1 MNFTSTDKLNSRAPS
16 RRRGVLLLCLWFAF
30 GFSEM
35 AVAGNALPSCTG
47 WYAKLA
53 QFAERF
59 VPSRDPMAT
68 LNPYVLNW
76 LKFNAEQMAK
86 YSMALKVGDRLKVDG
101 ISCEVLAV
109 LGKGVEAPKGVYLVQ
124 TKSGLRVVKI
134 FRNEGAM
141 DRNFEEMSHF
151 NTAREEGRIDLKT
164 AKTLRVD
171 RAKAIAL
178 MEYEEGIDVQN
189 IHLLYP
195 QFGLSQQEATQIYS
209 DWQKLQSSLEAR
221 GIKAPADFNFT
232 YNFKTKSFTLIDPQ

>member
-1 MNFTSTDKLNSRAPS
+1 MKFKFSGKLSSPKPS
-16 RRRGVLLLCLWFAF
+16 RRRLILLLSLSFAF
-30 GFSEM
+30 SFSEM
-35 AVAGNALPSCTG
+35 AVADNTPPSCMG

-53 QFAERF
+53 QLAARI
-59 VPSRDPMAT
+59 VSPPDPMAN

-76 LKFNAEQMAK
+76 LKFNAEQMAN
-86 YSMALKVGDRLKVDG
+86 YSMALKIGDRLDVDG
-101 ISCEVLAV
+101 ISCRVLAV

-141 DRNFEEMSHF
+141 DRNFDVMKRYT
-151 NTAREEGRIDLKT
+151 TASEEGRIDLKT

-189 IHLLYP
+189 INLLYK
-195 QFGLSQQEATQIYS
+195 QFGLSQQEAARIYS
-209 DWQKLQSSLEAR
+209 EWQKLRSTIQASGVR
-221 GIKAPADFNFT
+221 APADFNFT